1 MEEGVSI
8 MNYAK
13 SIAMIVATVLS
24 AIVAALV
31 GDNAISAHEWVNVGI
46 SAVGAAAVFT
56 APNVPGAMYVKQ
68 VLAILAAVLM
78 LLNNVI
84 DGGIDLSE
92 WLQLALAAL
101 GALGV
106 IAAPYQ
112 PFNMRGISATPN
124 VPNAPPSDF

>member
-1 MEEGVSI
+1 
-8 MNYAK
+8 MNFAK
-13 SIAMIVATVLS
+13 TIAMIVATVLS

-31 GDNAISAHEWVNVGI
+31 GDNVITAHEWINVAI
-46 SAVGAAAVFT
+46 TAVGAAAVFT

-68 VLAILAAVLM
+68 VLAVLAAVLV

-106 IAAPYQ
+106 VAAPYT
-112 PFNMRGISATPN
+112 PFNMQGVTGTNAA
-124 VPNAPPSDF
+124 PNAPPM

>member
-1 MEEGVSI
+1 
-8 MNYAK
+8 MNFAK
-13 SIAMIVATVLS
+13 TIAMIVATVLS

-31 GDNAISAHEWVNVGI
+31 GDNVITAHEWINVAI
-46 SAVGAAAVFT
+46 TAVGAAAVFT

-68 VLAILAAVLM
+68 VLAVLAAVLV

-106 IAAPYQ
+106 VAAPYT
-112 PFNMRGISATPN
+112 PFNMQGVQGNPAT
-124 VPNAPPSDF
+124 PNAPPSKF

>member
-1 MEEGVSI
+1 

-31 GDNAISAHEWVNVGI
+31 GDNAIDAHEWVNI
-46 SAVGAAAVFT
+46 AITAVGAAAVFT

-68 VLAILAAVLM
+68 ILAVLSAVLV

-106 IAAPYQ
+106 VAAPYT
-112 PFNMRGISATPN
+112 PFNMQGVTATPN
-124 VPNAPPSDF
+124 VPNAPPTA